1 MATKQTEII
10 IENDLTVNT
19 VEKWYNENKDK
30 VLKNN
35 TLIIKLVNIN
45 QLDVAGIQILQSIK
59 NLPDKQVSIEG
70 ELNETLEILLE
81 RTSLQIF

>member
-70 ELNETLEILLE
+70 ELNETLELLLE